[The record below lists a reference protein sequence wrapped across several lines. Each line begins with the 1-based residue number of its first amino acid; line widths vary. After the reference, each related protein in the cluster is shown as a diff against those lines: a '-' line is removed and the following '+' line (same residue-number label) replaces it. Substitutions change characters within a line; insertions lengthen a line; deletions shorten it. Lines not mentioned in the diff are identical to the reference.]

1 MRIYEI
7 TGGAPPVPA
16 EVTKTSSNELT
27 YKQPDPKNPGAP
39 APEVTV
45 PLKPGVVTVG
55 QDGVPVVDPKASAPS
70 APDPAAGLKPG
81 QDIKVV
87 GAPGAMTPNAPVA
100 PTPAAP
106 ASPAPAAPKAP
117 APAAPAPSQPP
128 AGTPPEQGGQQ
139 NAPTTE
145 NFGEDDP
152 ISKLEKEF
160 KSLNE
165 PLDEAA
171 YITKLAQRVA
181 GVSVLNKQTVNQDVL
196 NLKKLA
202 GI

>member
-7 TGGAPPVPA
+7 TGGAPPAPA
-16 EVTKTSSNELT
+16 EVTKASGTEVT
-27 YKQPDPKNPGAP
+27 YKQPDPKNPSAP
-39 APEVTV
+39 APEITI

-55 QDGVPVVDPKASAPS
+55 QDGVPVIDPKASTAS

-87 GAPGAMTPNAPVA
+87 GAPGAMTPNAPGA
-100 PTPAAP
+100 PGTPGTP
-106 ASPAPAAPKAP
+106 G
-117 APAAPAPSQPP
+117 APAAPAAPGAPAAPS
-128 AGTPPEQGGQQ
+128 APPEQGGQQ
-139 NAPTTE
+139 NSQTTE
-145 NFGEDDP
+145 DFGEDDP
-152 ISKLEKEF
+152 IGKLEKEF
-160 KSLNE
+160 RSLNE
-165 PLDEAA
+165 PIDEAA
-171 YITKLAQRVA
+171 YITNLAHRVA

>member
-45 PLKPGVVTVG
+45 PLKPGVVSVG

-70 APDPAAGLKPG
+70 APDPAAALKPG

-87 GAPGAMTPNAPVA
+87 GAPGAMTPNAPAA

-106 ASPAPAAPKAP
+106 AAPKAP
-117 APAAPAPSQPP
+117 NAPAPSQPP
-128 AGTPPEQGGQQ
+128 AGNPPEQGGQQ

-160 KSLNE
+160 RSLNE

-171 YITKLAQRVA
+171 YIAKLAQRVA
-181 GVSVLNKQTVNQDVL
+181 GVSVLNRQSENQDVL

>member
-1 MRIYEI
+1 MKIYEV
-7 TGGAPPVPA
+7 TGGPPPAPA
-16 EVTKTSSNELT
+16 EVTKATSTEVS
-27 YKQPDPKNPGAP
+27 YKQPDPKNPAAP

-45 PLKPGVVTVG
+45 PLKPGVVTMG
-55 QDGVPVVDPKASAPS
+55 QDGVPLVDPKAVAPS
-70 APDPAAGLKPG
+70 APDPAAALKPG
-81 QDIKVV
+81 QNIKVA
-87 GAPGAMTPNAPVA
+87 GAPGAMTPNAP
-100 PTPAAP
+100 
-106 ASPAPAAPKAP
+106 AAPKAP
-117 APAAPAPSQPP
+117 NAPAAPGAP
-128 AGTPPEQGGQQ
+128 Q

-145 NFGEDDP
+145 NFGEEDP

-171 YITKLAQRVA
+171 YIAKLAQRVA
-181 GVSVLNKQTVNQDVL
+181 GVSVLNKQNQDQDVL

>member
-1 MRIYEI
+1 MKIYEV

-16 EVTKTSSNELT
+16 EVTKTSSSELT
-27 YKQPDPKNPGAP
+27 YKQPDPKNPSAP

-45 PLKPGVVTVG
+45 PLKPGVVSMG
-55 QDGVPVVDPKASAPS
+55 QDGVPVVDPKAVAAP
-70 APDPAAGLKPG
+70 APDPAAALKPG

-87 GAPGAMTPNAPVA
+87 AAPGAMTPNAPA
-100 PTPAAP
+100 
-106 ASPAPAAPKAP
+106 
-117 APAAPAPSQPP
+117 APAAPAAAP
-128 AGTPPEQGGQQ
+128 AASGAPQ

-152 ISKLEKEF
+152 INKLEKEF

-171 YITKLAQRVA
+171 YIAKLAHRVA
-181 GVSVLNKQTVNQDVL
+181 GVSVLNKQNQDQDVL

>member
-45 PLKPGVVTVG
+45 PLKPGVVSLG

-87 GAPGAMTPNAPVA
+87 AAPGAMTPNAPAA
-100 PTPAAP
+100 PTAP
-106 ASPAPAAPKAP
+106 GAPQPAAPKPPAAP
-117 APAAPAPSQPP
+117 TAPNAPAAPAGMPVKTDQP
-128 AGTPPEQGGQQ
+128 A
-139 NAPTTE
+139 TE
-145 NFGEDDP
+145 NFGEEDP
-152 ISKLEKEF
+152 IGKLEKEF

-171 YITKLAQRVA
+171 YIARLAQRVA
-181 GVSVLNKQTVNQDVL
+181 GVSVLNKQNQNQDVL

>member
-1 MRIYEI
+1 MKIYEI

-27 YKQPDPKNPGAP
+27 YKQPDPKNPSAP

-55 QDGVPVVDPKASAPS
+55 QDGVPVVDPKAVAPS
-70 APDPAAGLKPG
+70 TPDPAAALKPG

-87 GAPGAMTPNAPVA
+87 GAPGAMTPNAP
-100 PTPAAP
+100 TGG
-106 ASPAPAAPKAP
+106 PAPAPAVPKART

-128 AGTPPEQGGQQ
+128 AGKPPEQGGQQ

-145 NFGEDDP
+145 NFGEEDP
-152 ISKLEKEF
+152 ISRLEKEF

-171 YITKLAQRVA
+171 YIAKLAQRVA
-181 GVSVLNKQTVNQDVL
+181 GVSVLNKQTENQDVL

>member
-7 TGGAPPVPA
+7 TGSAPPVPGKVVDA
-16 EVTKTSSNELT
+16 SSNKLT
-27 YKQPDPKNPGAP
+27 ITQPDPKNPSAP
-39 APEVTV
+39 APETTF
-45 PLKPGVVTVG
+45 PLKPGVVTMG
-55 QDGVPVVDPKASAPS
+55 QDGVPVVDPKAVSPS
-70 APDPAAGLKPG
+70 APDPAAALKPG

-87 GAPGAMTPNAPVA
+87 SAPGAMTPNAP
-100 PTPAAP
+100 AAP
-106 ASPAPAAPKAP
+106 AAAPAAPAAPKAP
-117 APAAPAPSQPP
+117 VPSQPP
-128 AGTPPEQGGQQ
+128 AGKPPEQGGQQ

-145 NFGEDDP
+145 NFGEEDP

-160 KSLNE
+160 RSLNE

-171 YITKLAQRVA
+171 YIAKLAQRVA
-181 GVSVLNKQTVNQDVL
+181 GVSVLNRQSENQDVL

>member
-7 TGGAPPVPA
+7 TGTSPVPA
-16 EVTKTSSNELT
+16 EITKTSSNELT
-27 YKQPDPKNPGAP
+27 YKQPDPKNPSAP

-55 QDGVPVVDPKASAPS
+55 QDGVPVVDPKAVSS
-70 APDPAAGLKPG
+70 STPDPATTLKPG

-87 GAPGAMTPNAPVA
+87 GAPGAMTPNAP
-100 PTPAAP
+100 AAP
-106 ASPAPAAPKAP
+106 
-117 APAAPAPSQPP
+117 APAPSQPP
-128 AGTPPEQGGQQ
+128 AGAPPEQGGQQ

-171 YITKLAQRVA
+171 YIAKLAHRVA
-181 GVSVLNKQTVNQDVL
+181 GVSVLNKQSENQDVL

>member
-27 YKQPDPKNPGAP
+27 YKQPDPKNPSAP

-55 QDGVPVVDPKASAPS
+55 QDGVPLVDPKASSPS

-87 GAPGAMTPNAPVA
+87 GAPGAMTPNAPAA

-106 ASPAPAAPKAP
+106 APAAPS
-117 APAAPAPSQPP
+117 PSQPP

-152 ISKLEKEF
+152 ISRLEKEF

-165 PLDEAA
+165 PIDEAA

>member
-1 MRIYEI
+1 MKIYEV

-27 YKQPDPKNPGAP
+27 YKQPDPKNPAAP

-45 PLKPGVVTVG
+45 PLKPGVVSIG
-55 QDGVPVVDPKASAPS
+55 QDGVPVVDPKAVAAP
-70 APDPAAGLKPG
+70 ALDPAAALKPG

-87 GAPGAMTPNAPVA
+87 AAPGAMTPNAPA
-100 PTPAAP
+100 
-106 ASPAPAAPKAP
+106 APAAPGK
-117 APAAPAPSQPP
+117 PAAPGAP
-128 AGTPPEQGGQQ
+128 Q

-145 NFGEDDP
+145 NFGEEDP

-160 KSLNE
+160 HSLNE

-171 YITKLAQRVA
+171 YIARLAQRVA
-181 GVSVLNKQTVNQDVL
+181 GVSVLNKQTQDQDVL

>member
-7 TGGAPPVPA
+7 TGGAPPAPA
-16 EVTKTSSNELT
+16 EVTKVSGTELT
-27 YKQPDPKNPGAP
+27 YKQPDPKNPSAP

-45 PLKPGVVTVG
+45 PLKPGVVSMG

-81 QDIKVV
+81 QDIGVV
-87 GAPGAMTPNAPVA
+87 GAPGAMTPNAP
-100 PTPAAP
+100 AAP
-106 ASPAPAAPKAP
+106 AAP
-117 APAAPAPSQPP
+117 APAAPAAPAAAPS
-128 AGTPPEQGGQQ
+128 TQQ
-139 NAPTTE
+139 NAATTE
-145 NFGEDDP
+145 NFGEEDP
-152 ISKLEKEF
+152 IGKLEKEF
-160 KSLNE
+160 RSLNE

-171 YITKLAQRVA
+171 YIARLAQRVA
-181 GVSVLNKQTVNQDVL
+181 GVSVLNKQTGNQDVL

>member
-27 YKQPDPKNPGAP
+27 YKQPDPKNPSAP

-45 PLKPGVVTVG
+45 PLKQGVVSMG

-70 APDPAAGLKPG
+70 APDPAAALKPG

-87 GAPGAMTPNAPVA
+87 GAPGAMTPNAPAV
-100 PTPAAP
+100 PAVP
-106 ASPAPAAPKAP
+106 AAPAAPKAP
-117 APAAPAPSQPP
+117 TAPAASAPSQPP
-128 AGTPPEQGGQQ
+128 AGNPPEQGGQQ
-139 NAPTTE
+139 NAPTIE

-152 ISKLEKEF
+152 INKLEKEF

-171 YITKLAQRVA
+171 YITRLAQRVA
-181 GVSVLNKQTVNQDVL
+181 GVSVLNKQNQDQDVL

>member
-1 MRIYEI
+1 MKIYEI
-7 TGGAPPVPA
+7 TGGAPPAPA
-16 EVTKTSSNELT
+16 EVTKASGTELT
-27 YKQPDPKNPGAP
+27 YKQPDPKNPSAP

-45 PLKPGVVTVG
+45 PLKPGVVSVG
-55 QDGVPVVDPKASAPS
+55 QDGVPVVDPKAVSPS

-87 GAPGAMTPNAPVA
+87 GAPGAMTPNAP
-100 PTPAAP
+100 PAAP
-106 ASPAPAAPKAP
+106 AAPGAPGAPPAAGA
-117 APAAPAPSQPP
+117 
-128 AGTPPEQGGQQ
+128 QQ

-152 ISKLEKEF
+152 ISRLEKEF

-171 YITKLAQRVA
+171 YIARLAQRVA
-181 GVSVLNKQTVNQDVL
+181 GVSVLNKQTQDQDVL

>member
-1 MRIYEI
+1 MRIYEV
-7 TGGAPPVPA
+7 TGGPPPAPGKVVDA
-16 EVTKTSSNELT
+16 SSNELT
-27 YKQPDPKNPGAP
+27 ITQPDPKNPSAP

-45 PLKPGVVTVG
+45 PLKPGVVTMG
-55 QDGVPVVDPKASAPS
+55 QDGVPVVDPKAVSPS
-70 APDPAAGLKPG
+70 APDPAAALKPG

-87 GAPGAMTPNAPVA
+87 GAPGAMTPNPA
-100 PTPAAP
+100 AAP
-106 ASPAPAAPKAP
+106 AA
-117 APAAPAPSQPP
+117 APSQPP
-128 AGTPPEQGGQQ
+128 AGAPPEQGGQQ

-145 NFGEDDP
+145 NFGEEDP
-152 ISKLEKEF
+152 ISRLEKEF

-171 YITKLAQRVA
+171 YITKLAQKVA
-181 GVSVLNKQTVNQDVL
+181 GVSVLNKRTQNQDVL